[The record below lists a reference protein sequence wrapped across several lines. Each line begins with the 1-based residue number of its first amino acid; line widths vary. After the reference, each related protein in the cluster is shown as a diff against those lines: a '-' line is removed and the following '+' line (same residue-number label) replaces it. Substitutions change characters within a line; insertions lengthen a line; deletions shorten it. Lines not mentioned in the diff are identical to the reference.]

1 MEKIWGKTLVTIQK
15 YLARITK
22 TIDSLIYKKALAS
35 GYVSTKNLTKQS
47 AFVVTDSIISLSQR
61 KVNLINLNVVCL
73 NALKGIGPN
82 SAKLLI
88 LKFIDGLPS
97 AEIASIFGFSNRTY
111 FRKLD
116 KAYDD
121 LGKWLKQNN
130 FSNNYFQRL
139 CKDEGWIMEIF
150 YRSLEDSCDK
160 KDLSQ
165 EYISKMIKHLNKSM
179 INKLDLNL

>member
-1 MEKIWGKTLVTIQK
+1 M
-15 YLARITK
+15 
-22 TIDSLIYKKALAS
+22 
-35 GYVSTKNLTKQS
+35 
-47 AFVVTDSIISLSQR
+47 
-61 KVNLINLNVVCL
+61 
-73 NALKGIGPN
+73 
-82 SAKLLI
+82 KLLI